1 MNKIFD
7 KWKNYLLKEETEL
20 AVPTP
25 NQKRKDINMTTQR
38 LREVLTEVQ
47 DMAMRLEEI
56 QNQLIEE
63 YDAGTITY
71 RPGREFQHAAKKLAS
86 ADEYGSLA
94 NSLNRYIEVEVGLN
108 IADKERKR

>member
-7 KWKNYLLKEETEL
+7 KWKNYLLKEEAEI
-20 AVPTP
+20 AVP
-25 NQKRKDINMTTQR
+25 NQKRKDINMTRQR
-38 LREVLTEVQ
+38 LREVMTEIQ

-94 NSLNRYIEVEVGLN
+94 NSLNRYIEVDVSLSN
-108 IADKERKR
+108 IEKRREQ

>member
-7 KWKNYLLKEETEL
+7 KWKNYLLKEETEI
-20 AVPTP
+20 VVP

-38 LREVLTEVQ
+38 LREVLAEVQ

-94 NSLNRYIEVEVGLN
+94 NSLNRYIEVDVSLSN
-108 IADKERKR
+108 VDKRRE

>member
-7 KWKNYLLKEETEL
+7 NWKDYLLKEEKEL
-20 AVPTP
+20 ALP
-25 NQKRKDINMTTQR
+25 NQKRKDINMTVQR

-71 RPGREFQHAAKKLAS
+71 RPGREFRVAAKKLAS

-94 NSLNRYIEVEVGLN
+94 SSLNRYIEVDVGLN
-108 IADKERKR
+108 VADKERKR

>member
-7 KWKNYLLKEETEL
+7 KWKNYLLKEETEIT
-20 AVPTP
+20 VP
-25 NQKRKDINMTTQR
+25 NQKRKDINMTRER
-38 LREVLTEVQ
+38 LREVMTEIQ

-71 RPGREFQHAAKKLAS
+71 RPGREFQNAAKKLAS

-94 NSLNRYIEVEVGLN
+94 NSLNRYIEVDVSLSN
-108 IADKERKR
+108 IEKRRE

>member
-7 KWKNYLLKEETEL
+7 KWKNYLLKEETEI
-20 AVPTP
+20 AVP
-25 NQKRKDINMTTQR
+25 NQKRKDINMTRQR
-38 LREVLTEVQ
+38 LREVMTEIQ

-94 NSLNRYIEVEVGLN
+94 NSLNRYIEVDVSLSN
-108 IADKERKR
+108 IEKRREQ